1 MKRVEFAELAGI
13 TPAMVTKYDDQGL
26 IAFSSPKVVDA
37 RATLQLLAGRLDED
51 KRQAA
56 LEKLDALDRIAAND
70 TSAPEA
76 PPLAARTGAKNAKT
90 EIDEL
95 KRDKLLVELAEKSG
109 DLIPIATVERVILD
123 AIAEMQ
129 AAFDQETHATAA
141 QLTIDL
147 GLSTERTAMLTR
159 RMRTLANKARQRFA
173 AKMLEL
179 SGEGAAPIEAGDAA
193 EDEAPA
199 AS

>member
-26 IAFSSPKVVDA
+26 IIFSAPKIVDA
-37 RATLQLLAGRLDED
+37 RGTLQQLAGRLDED

-70 TSAPEA
+70 TTAPEA
-76 PPLAARTGAKNAKT
+76 PALAPRTGVKNAKT

-179 SGEGAAPIEAGDAA
+179 SGDGAVQVEAAGDAD
-193 EDEAPA
+193 DETTA
-199 AS
+199 AR

>member
-26 IAFSSPKVVDA
+26 IVFSSPKVVDA
-37 RATLQLLAGRLDED
+37 RATLQQLAGRLDED

-70 TSAPEA
+70 AA
-76 PPLAARTGAKNAKT
+76 PPESPTLTPRTGAKNAKT

-109 DLIPIATVERVILD
+109 DLIPMASVERVILD

-173 AKMLEL
+173 ARMLEL
-179 SGEGAAPIEAGDAA
+179 SGDGAAQAAPAGDA
-193 EDEAPA
+193 EDESA
-199 AS
+199 ATS